1 MGHER
6 DEVNRIRSAS
16 DARNSKSFQKGGWY
30 PLPVGGNWDCF
41 ERRDVHV
48 DYRYPVFKDESIQL
62 ATAWFKHQG
71 RYYVSRGEGL
81 IINHPVSTWS
91 TRCEYFWFVKI
102 GAGRK
107 KPSSGYLLRG
117 RTSYESNSADA
128 AIASSRADHTGRPYM
143 YMLTLGNLVTCSANC
158 VLTIMME
165 TGIGRC
171 ALKCG
176 RDYLSPD
183 VYQGF
188 LSLFDLM
195 LQHLSEDTSP
205 RTMIMD

>member
-1 MGHER
+1 MVSITCRWELR
-6 DEVNRIRSAS
+6 LLWTKRCPCR
-16 DARNSKSFQKGGWY
+16 
-30 PLPVGGNWDCF
+30 LPVP
-41 ERRDVHV
+41 
-48 DYRYPVFKDESIQL
+48 RYFKDESIQL

-81 IINHPVSTWS
+81 IVNHPVSTWS
-91 TRCEYFWFVKI
+91 TRCEYFWFVNI

-183 VYQGF
+183 VHQGF